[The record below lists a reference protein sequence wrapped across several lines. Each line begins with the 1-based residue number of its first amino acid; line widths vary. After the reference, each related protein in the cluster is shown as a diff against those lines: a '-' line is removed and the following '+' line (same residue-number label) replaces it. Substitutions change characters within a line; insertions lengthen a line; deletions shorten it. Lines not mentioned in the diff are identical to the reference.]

1 MISLL
6 IPKTR
11 SLAGLVLMFI
21 CITTAS
27 TALTSKRKP
36 GGQNDKN
43 PLCDPDIGERVDV
56 VAGPRQCYCYE
67 VATGHP
73 TFTPFYP
80 PGILG
85 TLFHSQVAVS
95 CDPES
100 EATNTPYVCTF
111 RNDCMTDYEQ
121 TVPGWFYHFNM
132 DFPIYMFE
140 GGPGS
145 WP

>member
-1 MISLL
+1 MISLFVQ
-6 IPKTR
+6 KTR
-11 SLAGLVLMFI
+11 SLVGLVLMFV

-43 PLCDPDIGERVDV
+43 PLCDPDAGEKVDV

-67 VATGHP
+67 VMTGHP

-121 TVPGWFYHFNM
+121 TVPGWFYFFNM
-132 DFPIYMFE
+132 EFPIYMIE

>member
-1 MISLL
+1 M
-6 IPKTR
+6 
-11 SLAGLVLMFI
+11 
-21 CITTAS
+21 
-27 TALTSKRKP
+27 
-36 GGQNDKN
+36 
-43 PLCDPDIGERVDV
+43 
-56 VAGPRQCYCYE
+56 
-67 VATGHP
+67 TGHP

-121 TVPGWFYHFNM
+121 TVPGWFYYFNM
-132 DFPIYMFE
+132 DFPIYMIE